1 LADPSA
7 PAPVNITTPSG
18 GVISVA
24 PTVSTITKSSN
35 RFGGAGLQFSGGKLS
50 VQIRGTYRNENEISR
65 SNLAAFNGSPNF
77 LRRFAPAQTNIDLTA
92 NYTLSK
98 RYSLF
103 LSGRDIFNGARDQ
116 INRDD
121 LGLLPS
127 YGQPLDRREFGV
139 VWTFGVNGRF

>member
-1 LADPSA
+1 M
-7 PAPVNITTPSG
+7 
-18 GVISVA
+18 
-24 PTVSTITKSSN
+24 
-35 RFGGAGLQFSGGKLS
+35 
-50 VQIRGTYRNENEISR
+50 QIRGTYRNENEISR
-65 SNLAAFNGSPNF
+65 STLAAVNGSPNF
-77 LRRFAPAQTNIDLTA
+77 LRRFAPAQTNIDLTS

-103 LSGRDIFNGARDQ
+103 LSGRDIFNGARAQ